1 MTNYVAVGGQ
11 NLLPDRQKVSTYISA
26 FYEYK
31 IFIITLAILLAVIST
46 YPGIKVLSFKA
57 IFLHI
62 ELKHVYLK
70 EAVVRGY
77 D

>member
-1 MTNYVAVGGQ
+1 VAEGNQ

-31 IFIITLAILLAVIST
+31 IFAITLAILLAFICT

-57 IFLHI
+57 LFIHI

-77 D
+77 G